1 MLFLNR
7 VRCPAVL
14 ASVPAQLR
22 HNSLLLPEAVIDRC
36 PNLPRKKPR
45 QLAGAFPLKARADHC
60 ERMRKLLVV
69 AGLSLATRTKATQA
83 KLLLNKQ
90 VEIKQKQFLV
100 YTSMMSYCVTL
111 QFNTF
116 TQMIIFVMT
125 NSTGGHHK
133 NDFLGKYIKLLQHWA
148 IG

>member
-45 QLAGAFPLKARADHC
+45 QLAGAFPLKARAADHC
-60 ERMRKLLVV
+60 ERMRKLSIGFLVV

-100 YTSMMSYCVTL
+100 YTSMMS
-111 QFNTF
+111 
-116 TQMIIFVMT
+116 
-125 NSTGGHHK
+125 
-133 NDFLGKYIKLLQHWA
+133 
-148 IG
+148 

>member
-45 QLAGAFPLKARADHC
+45 QLAGAFPLKARAADHW
-60 ERMRKLLVV
+60 ERMRKLSSGGRLEF
-69 AGLSLATRTKATQA
+69 GNKNQSRSGKATSQ
-83 KLLLNKQ
+83 
-90 VEIKQKQFLV
+90 
-100 YTSMMSYCVTL
+100 
-111 QFNTF
+111 
-116 TQMIIFVMT
+116 
-125 NSTGGHHK
+125 
-133 NDFLGKYIKLLQHWA
+133 
-148 IG
+148 